1 MQPNYS
7 KAPFRLNITNIVLHI
22 LFAGGAVGALNSK
35 VGFTKIAALVP
46 GGWDVRLF
54 PLALHFG
61 AASRQTGIT
70 TAFDVLRFA
79 LN

>member
-1 MQPNYS
+1 
-7 KAPFRLNITNIVLHI
+7 
-22 LFAGGAVGALNSK
+22 